1 VNGLTLWNARG
12 NDDAFATSC
21 PVCGDRLI
29 GDSEK
34 GERVCPNCGYVTC
47 APADAGPEWKAM
59 DLQEKNKRVRVG
71 SPTTLSL
78 HDMGLTTEIGR
89 TGRDSHGKSLDP
101 TMRATV
107 EKMRKWQSR
116 SRTNS
121 SEERGLSI
129 VLSRISELC
138 QTLSLPD
145 NVAETAAQI
154 YRTSARMKVAKS
166 KSILGMTAATVYL
179 ACRKCGVSRTL
190 KEVARAAGMDKGS
203 VARYFRL
210 VLKEVEKEYVPP
222 QSVDKYIS
230 KLINMAKINPKVEL
244 MALSLSRQTIDS
256 KISSGKAPAGLAA
269 AYVYVSSVLVGEH
282 LPQREV
288 AEFAEVTEVTVRNRC
303 REILDNYV
311 IRQEFE
317 PSR

>member
-1 VNGLTLWNARG
+1 MNGLTLWNVRG
-12 NDDAFATSC
+12 DDVFRTSC
-21 PVCGDRLI
+21 PVCGNILI

-34 GERVCPNCGYVTC
+34 GEQVCPKCGYVTY

-59 DLQEKNKRVRVG
+59 DLAEKNKRVRVG
-71 SPTTLSL
+71 SPTTLAL
-78 HDMGLTTEIGR
+78 HDMGLTTEISR
-89 TGRDSHGKSLDP
+89 TNRDSHGKSLDP

-116 SRTNS
+116 SRTIN

-129 VLSRISELC
+129 VLARISELC
-138 QTLSLPD
+138 QSLNLPD

-210 VLKEVEKEYVPP
+210 VLREVEKEYVPP
-222 QSVDKYIS
+222 PSVDKYIS
-230 KLINMAKINPKVEL
+230 KLINMAKIHPKVEL
-244 MALSLSRQTIDS
+244 RALELSRKTSDS

-269 AYVYVSSVLVGEH
+269 AYVYLSSVLEMEH

-288 AEFAEVTEVTVRNRC
+288 AEFAEVTEVTVRNRV

-311 IRQEFE
+311 IRQEFG

>member
-1 VNGLTLWNARG
+1 MGSSLWSKR
-12 NDDAFATSC
+12 DDGFKTSC
-21 PVCGDRLI
+21 PVCGNRLI

-34 GERVCPNCGYVTC
+34 GEDVCPTCGYVSV
-47 APADAGPEWKAM
+47 APADGGPEWKAM
-59 DLQEKNKRVRVG
+59 DLEEKNRRVRVG
-71 SPTTLSL
+71 SPTTLAL
-78 HDMGLTTEIGR
+78 HDMGLSTEIGR
-89 TGRDSHGKSLDP
+89 TMRDSHGKYLDP
-101 TMRATV
+101 AMRATV

-116 SRTNS
+116 TRTVN
-121 SEERGLSI
+121 SEERGLSN
-129 VLSRISELC
+129 VLSKITELC
-138 QTLSLPD
+138 DALSLPN

-154 YRTSARMKVAKS
+154 YRTSAKMKVAKS

-190 KEVARAAGMDKGS
+190 KEIARAANMEKGS

-222 QSVDKYIS
+222 PSVEKYIS
-230 KLINMAKINPKVEL
+230 KLVNMAKIDPRVEHL
-244 MALSLSRQTIDS
+244 ALSLSRNTADS

-269 AYVYVSSVLVGEH
+269 AYVYLSSVMIGEH

-311 IRQEFE
+311 IRQEFG
-317 PSR
+317 S

>member
-12 NDDAFATSC
+12 DDVFRTSC
-21 PVCGDRLI
+21 PVCGNVLI
-29 GDSEK
+29 GDTEK
-34 GERVCPNCGYVTC
+34 GEQVCPACGYVTY

-59 DLQEKNKRVRVG
+59 NLEEKNKRVRVG
-71 SPTTLSL
+71 SPTTLAL
-78 HDMGLTTEIGR
+78 HDMGLTTEISR
-89 TGRDSHGKSLDP
+89 TMRDSHGKSLDP

-107 EKMRKWQSR
+107 EKMRKWQNR
-116 SRTNS
+116 ARTIN

-129 VLSRISELC
+129 VLSKISELC
-138 QTLSLPD
+138 QSLNLPD

-190 KEVARAAGMDKGS
+190 KEVARAARMEKGS

-222 QSVDKYIS
+222 PSVDKYIS
-230 KLINMAKINPKVEL
+230 KLVNMAKINPKVEL
-244 MALSLSRQTIDS
+244 MAVTLSRKTNDS

-269 AYVYVSSVLVGEH
+269 AYVYLSSVLVGEH

-311 IRQEFE
+311 IRQEFG
-317 PSR
+317 PSK

>member
-1 VNGLTLWNARG
+1 
-12 NDDAFATSC
+12 
-21 PVCGDRLI
+21 
-29 GDSEK
+29 
-34 GERVCPNCGYVTC
+34 
-47 APADAGPEWKAM
+47 M

-78 HDMGLTTEIGR
+78 HDMGLTTEISR
-89 TGRDSHGKSLDP
+89 TRRDSHGKYLDP
-101 TMRATV
+101 AMRATV

-116 SRTNS
+116 SRTNN

-129 VLSRISELC
+129 VLSKISELC
-138 QTLSLPD
+138 QTLNLPD

-222 QSVDKYIS
+222 PSVEKYIS

-244 MALSLSRQTIDS
+244 LALNLSRKTNDS

-269 AYVYVSSVLVGEH
+269 AYVYLSSVLVGEH

-303 REILDNYV
+303 REILDNFV

>member
-1 VNGLTLWNARG
+1 MSIWGASRDEGFRN
-12 NDDAFATSC
+12 SC
-21 PVCGDRLI
+21 PVCGNRLI

-34 GERVCPNCGYVTC
+34 GEQVCPTCGYVTL
-47 APADAGPEWKAM
+47 APADSGPEWKAM
-59 DLQEKNKRVRVG
+59 DLEDKNKRVRVG
-71 SPTTLSL
+71 APTTLAL
-78 HDMGLTTEIGR
+78 HDFGLTTEIGR
-89 TGRDSHGKSLDP
+89 TMRDSHGKYLDP

-116 SRTNS
+116 SRTIN
-121 SEERGLSI
+121 SEERGLSN
-129 VLSRISELC
+129 VLSKISELC
-138 QTLSLPD
+138 DALNLPD

-154 YRTSARMKVAKS
+154 YRTSAKKKVAKS

-190 KEVARAAGMDKGS
+190 KEVARASGMEKGS

-222 QSVDKYIS
+222 PSVEKYIS
-230 KLINMAKINPKVEL
+230 KLVNIAKIDARVERL
-244 MALSLSRQTIDS
+244 ALTLSRKTSDS
-256 KISSGKAPAGLAA
+256 RISSGKAPAGLAA
-269 AYVYVSSVLVGEH
+269 AYVYLSSVMVGEH

-311 IRQEFE
+311 IRQEFMQ
-317 PSR
+317 SK

>member
-1 VNGLTLWNARG
+1 MNGLSLWSPRG
-12 NDDAFATSC
+12 DDAFTTSC
-21 PVCGDRLI
+21 PVCGNRLI

-34 GERVCPNCGYVTC
+34 GEEVCPTCGYVTY

-59 DLQEKNKRVRVG
+59 DLAEKNKRVRVG
-71 SPTTLSL
+71 SPMTLAL
-78 HDMGLTTEIGR
+78 HDMGLTTEISR
-89 TGRDSHGKSLDP
+89 TNRDSHGKYLDP

-107 EKMRKWQSR
+107 EKMRKWQNR
-116 SRTNS
+116 ARTIN

-129 VLSRISELC
+129 VLSKIGELC
-138 QTLSLPD
+138 QSLNLPA

-190 KEVARAAGMDKGS
+190 KEVARAAGMEKGS

-210 VLKEVEKEYVPP
+210 VLREVEKEYVPP
-222 QSVDKYIS
+222 PSVEKYIS
-230 KLINMAKINPKVEL
+230 KLINMAKIAPKVEFW
-244 MALSLSRQTIDS
+244 ALFLSRETSDS

-269 AYVYVSSVLVGEH
+269 AYVYFSSVLVGEH

-288 AEFAEVTEVTVRNRC
+288 AEFAEVTEVTVRNRV
-303 REILDNYV
+303 REILDNYD
-311 IRQEFE
+311 IRQEFG